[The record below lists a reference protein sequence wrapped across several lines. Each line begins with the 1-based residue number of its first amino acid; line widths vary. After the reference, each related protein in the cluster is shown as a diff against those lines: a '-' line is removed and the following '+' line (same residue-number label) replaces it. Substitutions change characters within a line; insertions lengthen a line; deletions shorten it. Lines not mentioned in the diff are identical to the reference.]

1 MNDMNM
7 NMDKNMNENENENDM
22 NKNDADMSNLPE
34 NILEIGNTC
43 QDYNVSSSRLCYHQS
58 GPKSIYHKSIKP
70 WNICVPELI
79 SCFFSIK
86 KKGFEDF

>member
-34 NILEIGNTC
+34 SILEIGNTC

-58 GPKSIYHKSIKP
+58 
-70 WNICVPELI
+70 
-79 SCFFSIK
+79 
-86 KKGFEDF
+86 